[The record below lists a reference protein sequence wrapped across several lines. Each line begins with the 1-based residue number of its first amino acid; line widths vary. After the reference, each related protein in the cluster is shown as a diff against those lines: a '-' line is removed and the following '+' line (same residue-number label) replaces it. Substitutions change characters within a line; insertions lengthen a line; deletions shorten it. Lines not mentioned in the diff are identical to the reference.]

1 MHEVLRFRLDMA
13 EGSIE
18 KGFILDPEAKMQSR
32 IDEQSEL
39 ICILKK
45 RADQL
50 LTESKMSFH
59 FDASLWSTSPH
70 YQFGQHQFKKPF
82 KSNERRLKNAE
93 KTNADLVVQVTF
105 W

>member
-1 MHEVLRFRLDMA
+1 MA

-59 FDASLWSTSPH
+59 FDACLWLARPLANPNSPV
-70 YQFGQHQFKKPF
+70 
-82 KSNERRLKNAE
+82 NINE
-93 KTNADLVVQVTF
+93 KTIKV
-105 W
+105 

>member
-1 MHEVLRFRLDMA
+1 MA

-59 FDASLWSTSPH
+59 FDACL
-70 YQFGQHQFKKPF
+70 
-82 KSNERRLKNAE
+82 
-93 KTNADLVVQVTF
+93 
-105 W
+105 

>member
-1 MHEVLRFRLDMA
+1 MLILHEVLRFRLDMA

-59 FDASLWSTSPH
+59 FDACL
-70 YQFGQHQFKKPF
+70 
-82 KSNERRLKNAE
+82 
-93 KTNADLVVQVTF
+93 
-105 W
+105 

>member
-1 MHEVLRFRLDMA
+1 MHVKSRGPISVTAVLGHFEVYLVPSFLRFRIGMA

-50 LTESKMSFH
+50 LLESKKSFH
-59 FDASLWSTSPH
+59 IEAYL
-70 YQFGQHQFKKPF
+70 
-82 KSNERRLKNAE
+82 
-93 KTNADLVVQVTF
+93 
-105 W
+105 